1 LHDGEGTGEKGRVT
15 RRQVV
20 AAGFGLLASACSGPV
35 RRAAAPAGARTG
47 PPGAGRRVGPTVP
60 VPPSVVPPVTDPG
73 AALTTVPTLAV
84 PVQTK
89 PVYQLRQL
97 VPSAPPNAVA
107 LTIDDGPDPRYTP
120 EVLAVL
126 AQHRVSA
133 TFSVIGRQAV
143 RFPALVQQILSHGH
157 GLTNHSM
164 NHPEPFATLPAV
176 RVQSEIVGGLEAI
189 YNATGFATSTF
200 RSPGG
205 DWSPAVFSLVA
216 ELGMMPID
224 WDVDPRDWARPGV
237 AAITAKLLRAQP
249 GEILLCHDGGGNRSE
264 TVTALRTV
272 LPSLQARGITFV
284 TL

>member
-1 LHDGEGTGEKGRVT
+1 MDDEQRSPRSAPVT
-15 RRQVV
+15 RRGVL
-20 AAGFGLLASACSGPV
+20 AAGVGLVATACGASARP
-35 RRAAAPAGARTG
+35 AAPSPSPAKVAGARLAPS
-47 PPGAGRRVGPTVP
+47 PP
-60 VPPSVVPPVTDPG
+60 PPAAAVAAIADPG
-73 AALTTVPTLAV
+73 AALSRVPTLAV
-84 PVQTK
+84 PVQSR
-89 PVYQLRQL
+89 PAYRLADL
-97 VPSAPPNAVA
+97 APDAAASAVA

-126 AQHRVSA
+126 AHYQVTA

-143 RFPALVQQILSHGH
+143 RYPQLLVNILAQGH
-157 GLTNHSM
+157 SLTNHSM
-164 NHPEPFATLPAV
+164 NHVQPFARLPDA
-176 RVQSEIVGGLEAI
+176 RVQTEIVSGLEAI
-189 YNATGFATSTF
+189 YDATGFATSTF

-205 DWSPAVFSLVA
+205 EWSPSIFAFVA

-237 AAITAKLLRAQP
+237 AAITTKLLRAQA

-272 LPSLQARGITFV
+272 VPSLKARGLTFV

>member
-1 LHDGEGTGEKGRVT
+1 
-15 RRQVV
+15 
-20 AAGFGLLASACSGPV
+20 
-35 RRAAAPAGARTG
+35 
-47 PPGAGRRVGPTVP
+47 VP
-60 VPPSVVPPVTDPG
+60 SSVVPPITDPG

-84 PVQTK
+84 PVQTS
-89 PVYQLRQL
+89 PVYQLKQL

-143 RFPALVQQILSHGH
+143 RYPALLQQILSHGH
-157 GLTNHSM
+157 SLTNHSM
-164 NHPEPFATLPAV
+164 NHPEPFATLPAY

-189 YNATGFATSTF
+189 YTSTGVATSTF

-205 DWSPAVFSLVA
+205 DWSPRVFSLVA

-224 WDVDPRDWARPGV
+224 WDVDPRDWARPGI
-237 AAITAKLLRAQP
+237 AAITAKLLRAKP
-249 GEILLCHDGGGNRSE
+249 GEILLCHDGGGDRSE
-264 TVTALRTV
+264 TVAALKTV
-272 LPSLQARGITFV
+272 IPALQARGITFV